1 MNKYFFIVLIIFNYF
16 LGSQKDWS
24 TTPIDNFI
32 NYNFRKLTFREPFYL
47 IPYEVKIGL
56 FSYGGPNYF
65 SNIFSGKFDL
75 KANPIILD
83 NQDINDSFISSAND
97 RTGYF
102 FEIDIMK
109 YNFLEKLYHQN
120 FIDFHIGTG
129 FRYSSTLSNP
139 KGPIY
144 LDSSNSL
151 ENYRFRPTIYDT
163 FINLSLISHFSSKFF
178 LYGYYS
184 FGLSYASIYESL
196 SQVKYLYG
204 SGINENLSLGYKYI
218 VDRPS
223 LPYNYNVG
231 IEFRLGRTY
240 INKIYDRK
248 DETPIIG
255 LDLHSAGLFFTFGTV
270 FGGRKT
276 KGDEAFILMLDGE
289 YIKATNKF
297 KQFLNVYNYEFRFNK
312 AKKMLNFCYTQIP
325 YQYFDIGLTFFN
337 KQKYYKALQNFNK
350 AEQTADQSLL
360 LEIES
365 YKRDIAQYLIN
376 EVKLNMDN
384 QTFSKSIEKLNEA
397 RQISPFLWSETDKV
411 EAQIL
416 LKKANILKNLNNY
429 SLAIDYFQQALELD
443 PSLFIEINDIYTKL
457 IIGILEEVNET
468 QNYNDLIL
476 VKDYLDIIIQLKPKY
491 SDKLTKFVD
500 IIDENLKN
508 YGNTLTKLNLKE
520 YVKNKRKKAIDTL
533 VNDIELGMSFYEIE
547 LILGAPHSISQKDG
561 YVLWIYEISNQF
573 IKTYFFKNNILV
585 KIN

>member
-240 INKIYDRK
+240 INKIYDSK

-337 KQKYYKALQNFNK
+337 KQEYYKALQNFNK

-376 EVKLNMDN
+376 EVKLNMDH

-520 YVKNKRKKAIDTL
+520 YIKNKRKKAIDTL